1 MIFSQNLKVYLEFAV
16 KAYVWA
22 RRGLLEQNAVIMEV
36 LIRFFGLYCTI
47 GEKLDI
53 CSELIQ
59 DLQLKL
65 LFGSDVA
72 SLKEKL

>member
-1 MIFSQNLKVYLEFAV
+1 MIFSQNPKVYLALAV
-16 KAYVWA
+16 KAFVWA